1 MRSKHISLYLG
12 FAATIVLTAL
22 MTAPVSAQDGP
33 VDLPGIW
40 WAGAPTPLLPGE
52 SPPGP
57 PPPGRRGVVRPDP
70 ALTDYAQAMIAE
82 VDPADDPAVLCVN
95 PGLIHQITSPYPV
108 EVVHRGDTV
117 MIDYEEWDVQRT
129 IHLNAEVP
137 ENLELSSMGY
147 SVGHYENARLVVS
160 TTGLS
165 RGFGSYWISEEST
178 VVERY
183 SLTERGQLH
192 LEIEW
197 TDPVT
202 FTEPWHI
209 EKTWN
214 PYDGEL
220 LDFDCILRPRPPPP
234 EN

>member
-1 MRSKHISLYLG
+1 MVKSIQHYLSS
-12 FAATIVLTAL
+12 AATIVLTVL
-22 MTAPVSAQDGP
+22 MTIPVSAQDGS
-33 VDLPGIW
+33 VDLSGIW
-40 WAGAPTPLLPGE
+40 WAGAPTPLLAGE
-52 SPPGP
+52 SSAAPPA
-57 PPPGRRGVVRPDP
+57 GRRGVIRPDP

-82 VDPADDPAVLCVN
+82 IDPADDPAVRCEV

-108 EVVHRGDTV
+108 EVVHGGDTV
-117 MIDYEEWDVQRT
+117 MIDYEEWDVQRY

-137 ENLELSSMGY
+137 ENLELSTMGY
-147 SVGHYENARLVVS
+147 SVGHYENDELVVS

-165 RGFGSYWISEEST
+165 RGFGSFWTSEASS

-183 SLTERGQLH
+183 SLSERGQLH

-220 LDFDCILRPRPPPP
+220 LDFDCILRPRPPPR